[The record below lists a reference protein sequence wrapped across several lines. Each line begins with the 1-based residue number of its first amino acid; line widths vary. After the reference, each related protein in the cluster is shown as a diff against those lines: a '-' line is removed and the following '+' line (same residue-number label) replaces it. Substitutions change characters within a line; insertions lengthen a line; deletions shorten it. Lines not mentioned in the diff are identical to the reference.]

1 MRRNVYLDP
10 VLRRLVAGLDYQQ
23 HFTNEVLIQ
32 PHPNGIIPIV
42 RQTSD
47 AAFTGVAGPPADVM
61 GWGLNVR
68 RLILG
73 AFLLLSGCGPSRE
86 ELQNRI
92 TELEDE
98 NSQLR
103 AQLDDARQK
112 ADDASDA
119 AASAKSAAD

>member
-1 MRRNVYLDP
+1 
-10 VLRRLVAGLDYQQ
+10 
-23 HFTNEVLIQ
+23 
-32 PHPNGIIPIV
+32 
-42 RQTSD
+42 
-47 AAFTGVAGPPADVM
+47 M